1 MPARPT
7 LDDVMADRGFTNAD
21 VASLAT
27 VSVRTV
33 DRARAGKGVNPSSR
47 KRMADVLDL
56 TTDAFDA
63 AVRQSRRAHARK
75 AGSAA

>member
-7 LDDVMADRGFTNAD
+7 IDDVMAARGFTNAD

-33 DRARAGKGVNPSSR
+33 DRARAGGPVNDNSA
-47 KRMADVLDL
+47 KRMADSLDL
-56 TTDAFDA
+56 TLDAFKA
-63 AVRQSRRAHARK
+63 AMRKSRLVRARR
-75 AGSAA
+75 GTAA